1 MDMIDIASIVI
12 IVFSL
17 GVFYWFGRF
26 TYRLIKQHYD
36 IYPLLY
42 GLEEA
47 EKKKKS

>member
-1 MDMIDIASIVI
+1 MDMIDIVSVVI

-17 GVFYWFGRF
+17 GVFGRF

-47 EKKKKS
+47 EKKKKN

>member
-1 MDMIDIASIVI
+1 MEMIDVASIVI
-12 IVFSL
+12 IAFSL

-26 TYRLIKQHYD
+26 TYRLIKQHQD

-47 EKKKKS
+47 EREKKS